1 MCETSL
7 AVCRVG
13 TSGIETT
20 AMSTRPEPQI
30 GIVPEPAHAA
40 QFLVLR
46 VRDRA
51 RDAKAVA
58 GILAELPARVA
69 ALDPGERPAKL
80 AVTVGYG
87 PELWDALSPT
97 RRPARLRP
105 FRALE
110 SGGRRAPSTGGDVL
124 LHVTSALRDLT
135 FDVALETRTRL
146 GDLVEVGEDV
156 AAFRRKDARDLTGF
170 IDGTENPKGDER
182 AEWALVADDDP
193 AFAGGSYVF
202 TQRYVHDLA
211 KWTRLTVQAQED
223 VIGRRK
229 ADSEE
234 LPDDLKPE
242 TSHAARSNLEV
253 DGEELKIVRQSLPYG
268 TTSEHGLFFIAYCRT
283 PDIPEQMLARMMG
296 TSGDGIYDRLMD
308 FSSAVSGAH
317 FFAPSLLVLR
327 ALGGR

>member
-1 MCETSL
+1 
-7 AVCRVG
+7 
-13 TSGIETT
+13 
-20 AMSTRPEPQI
+20 MSTRPEPQI

-40 QFLVLR
+40 LVLR

-51 RDAKAVA
+51 RNAKAVA
-58 GILAELPARVA
+58 AILAELPARIA
-69 ALDPGERPAKL
+69 ELDPGDRPAKL
-80 AVTVGYG
+80 AVTIGYG
-87 PELWDALSPT
+87 PETWDALSPG
-97 RRPARLRP
+97 RCPVGLRP

-135 FDVALETRTRL
+135 FDVALDTRTRL
-146 GDLVEVGEDV
+146 ADLVEVVEDV

-182 AEWALVADDDP
+182 AEWALVGDDDP

-211 KWTRLTVQAQED
+211 KWARLAVPAQED

-229 ADSEE
+229 PDSEE
-234 LPDDLKPE
+234 LSDELKPA

-268 TTSEHGLFFIAYCRT
+268 NTSEHGLFFIAYCRT
-283 PDIPEQMLARMMG
+283 PDVPEQMLARMMG

-308 FSSAVSGAH
+308 FSHAVSGAH
-317 FFAPSLLVLR
+317 FFAPSLPVLR
-327 ALGGR
+327 ELGGR

>member
-1 MCETSL
+1 
-7 AVCRVG
+7 
-13 TSGIETT
+13 
-20 AMSTRPEPQI
+20 MSTRPEPQA

-40 QFLVLR
+40 QFVVLR

-58 GILAELPARVA
+58 AILAELPARVA
-69 ALDPGERPAKL
+69 ELDPGDHPAKL
-80 AVTVGYG
+80 AVTIGYG
-87 PELWDALSPT
+87 PDVWDALSPG
-97 RRPARLRP
+97 RRPSGLRP

-110 SGGRRAPSTGGDVL
+110 HGGRRAPSTGGDVL

-135 FDVALETRTRL
+135 FDVALDTSTRL
-146 GDLVEVGEDV
+146 ADRVEVMEDV

-170 IDGTENPKGDER
+170 IDGTENPKGEER
-182 AEWALVADDDP
+182 AEWALVADDDA

-211 KWTRLTVQAQED
+211 KWTQLSVPAQED

-229 ADSEE
+229 SDSVE
-234 LPDDLKPE
+234 LSDELKPD

-296 TSGDGIYDRLMD
+296 TSGDGLYDRLLD
-308 FSSAVSGAH
+308 FSRAVSGAH
-317 FFAPSLLVLR
+317 FFAPSLPMLR
-327 ALGGR
+327 ELGGR

>member
-1 MCETSL
+1 
-7 AVCRVG
+7 
-13 TSGIETT
+13 
-20 AMSTRPEPQI
+20 MSPRPEPQI

-46 VRDRA
+46 VRDRG
-51 RDAKAVA
+51 RDARAVA
-58 GILAELPARVA
+58 AILAELPARVA
-69 ALDPGERPAKL
+69 ELDPGDRPAKL
-80 AVTVGYG
+80 AVTIGYG
-87 PELWDALSPT
+87 PEMWDALSPG
-97 RRPARLRP
+97 RRPAGLRP

-146 GDLVEVGEDV
+146 GDRVDVVEDV

-170 IDGTENPKGDER
+170 IDGTENPKAPDER
-182 AEWALVADDDP
+182 AEWALVGDDDA

-211 KWTRLTVQAQED
+211 KWTQLTVPAQED

-229 ADSEE
+229 PDSEE
-234 LPDDLKPE
+234 LPDELKPE

-283 PDIPEQMLARMMG
+283 PDIPEQMLARMVG
-296 TSGDGIYDRLMD
+296 TSGDGISDRLLD
-308 FSSAVSGAH
+308 FSHAVSGAH
-317 FFAPSLLVLR
+317 FFAPSLPVLR
-327 ALGGR
+327 ALGSR

>member
-1 MCETSL
+1 M
-7 AVCRVG
+7 
-13 TSGIETT
+13 SGIETT

-58 GILAELPARVA
+58 AILAALPVRVA
-69 ALDPGERPAKL
+69 ELDPGDRPAKL
-80 AVTVGYG
+80 AVTIGYG
-87 PELWDALSPT
+87 PEMWDALSPG
-97 RRPARLRP
+97 RRPSGLRP

-146 GDLVEVGEDV
+146 GDLVEVVEDV

-170 IDGTENPKGDER
+170 IDGTENPKGEER
-182 AEWALVADDDP
+182 AVWALVGDDDP

-211 KWTRLTVQAQED
+211 KWAKLTVPAQED

-234 LPDDLKPE
+234 LSDELKPE

-296 TSGDGIYDRLMD
+296 TSGDGVYDRLMD
-308 FSSAVSGAH
+308 FSRAVSGAH
-317 FFAPSLLVLR
+317 FFAPSLPMLR
-327 ALGGR
+327 ELAG

>member
-1 MCETSL
+1 
-7 AVCRVG
+7 
-13 TSGIETT
+13 
-20 AMSTRPEPQI
+20 MSTRPEPQI

-51 RDAKAVA
+51 RNAKAVA
-58 GILAELPARVA
+58 AILAELPARIA
-69 ALDPGERPAKL
+69 ELDPGDRPAKL
-80 AVTVGYG
+80 AVTIGYG
-87 PELWDALSPT
+87 PETWDALSPG
-97 RRPARLRP
+97 RCPVGLRP

-135 FDVALETRTRL
+135 FDVALDTRTRL
-146 GDLVEVGEDV
+146 ADLVEVVEDV

-182 AEWALVADDDP
+182 AEWALVGDDDP

-211 KWTRLTVQAQED
+211 KWARLAVPAQED

-229 ADSEE
+229 PDSEE
-234 LPDDLKPE
+234 LSDELKPA

-268 TTSEHGLFFIAYCRT
+268 NTSEHGLFFIAYCRT
-283 PDIPEQMLARMMG
+283 PDVPEQMLARMMG

-308 FSSAVSGAH
+308 FSHAVSGAH
-317 FFAPSLLVLR
+317 FFAPSLPVLR
-327 ALGGR
+327 ELGGR

>member
-1 MCETSL
+1 
-7 AVCRVG
+7 
-13 TSGIETT
+13 
-20 AMSTRPEPQI
+20 MSPRPEPQI

-40 QFLVLR
+40 QFVVLR

-58 GILAELPARVA
+58 GILPELPGRA
-69 ALDPGERPAKL
+69 AELDPGDRPAKL
-80 AVTVGYG
+80 AVTIGYG
-87 PELWDALSPT
+87 PEMWDVLSPS
-97 RRPARLRP
+97 RRPAGLRP
-105 FRALE
+105 FPALE

-135 FDVALETRTRL
+135 FDLALEARTRL
-146 GDLVEVGEDV
+146 GDRVEVLEDV
-156 AAFRRKDARDLTGF
+156 AAFRRKGARDLTGF
-170 IDGTENPKGDER
+170 IDGTENPKGEER
-182 AEWALVADDDP
+182 AEWALVTEEDP
-193 AFAGGSYVF
+193 DFAGGSYVF

-211 KWTRLTVQAQED
+211 KWTQLTVPEQED

-229 ADSEE
+229 PDSEE
-234 LPDDLKPE
+234 LSDELKPD

-308 FSSAVSGAH
+308 FSHAVSGAH
-317 FFAPSLLVLR
+317 FFAPSLPVLH
-327 ALGGR
+327 ALGAR

>member
-1 MCETSL
+1 MI
-7 AVCRVG
+7 CRVG
-13 TSGIETT
+13 ASGIETT

-51 RDAKAVA
+51 RSAKAVA
-58 GILAELPARVA
+58 AILAELPGRVA
-69 ALDPGERPAKL
+69 ELDPGDHPAKL
-80 AVTVGYG
+80 AVTIAYG
-87 PELWDALSPT
+87 PEMWDALSPS
-97 RRPARLRP
+97 RRPSGLRP
-105 FRALE
+105 FKALE

-135 FDVALETRTRL
+135 FDVALDTRTRL
-146 GDLVEVGEDV
+146 ADLVEVMEDV

-182 AEWALVADDDP
+182 AEWALVGDDDP

-211 KWTRLTVQAQED
+211 KWTQLTVPAQED

-229 ADSEE
+229 PDSEE
-234 LPDDLKPE
+234 LSDELKPD

-308 FSSAVSGAH
+308 FSRAVSGAH
-317 FFAPSLLVLR
+317 FFAPSLPMFREL
-327 ALGGR
+327 AGR

>member
-1 MCETSL
+1 
-7 AVCRVG
+7 
-13 TSGIETT
+13 
-20 AMSTRPEPQI
+20 MSTRPEPQI

-51 RDAKAVA
+51 RNAKAVA
-58 GILAELPARVA
+58 AILAELPARIA
-69 ALDPGERPAKL
+69 ELDPGDRPAKL
-80 AVTVGYG
+80 AVTIGYG
-87 PELWDALSPT
+87 PETWDALSPG
-97 RRPARLRP
+97 RCPVGLRP

-135 FDVALETRTRL
+135 FDVALDTRTRL
-146 GDLVEVGEDV
+146 ADLVEVVEDV

-182 AEWALVADDDP
+182 AEWALVGDDDP

-211 KWTRLTVQAQED
+211 KWTRLAVAAQED

-229 ADSEE
+229 PDSEE
-234 LPDDLKPE
+234 LSDELKPA

-268 TTSEHGLFFIAYCRT
+268 NTSEHGLFFIAYCRT
-283 PDIPEQMLARMMG
+283 PDVPEQMLARMMG

-308 FSSAVSGAH
+308 FSHAVSGAH
-317 FFAPSLLVLR
+317 FFAPSLPVLR
-327 ALGGR
+327 ELGGR

>member
-1 MCETSL
+1 M
-7 AVCRVG
+7 A
-13 TSGIETT
+13 
-20 AMSTRPEPQI
+20 TRPEPQI

-51 RDAKAVA
+51 RNAKAVA
-58 GILAELPARVA
+58 AVLADLPARA
-69 ALDPGERPAKL
+69 AELDPGDRPAKL
-80 AVTVGYG
+80 AVTIGYG
-87 PELWDALSPT
+87 SEMWDALSPG
-97 RRPARLRP
+97 RRPAGLRP
-105 FRALE
+105 FPALE

-135 FDVALETRTRL
+135 FDLALEARTRL
-146 GDLVEVGEDV
+146 GARVEVMEDV
-156 AAFRRKDARDLTGF
+156 AAFRRRDARDLTGF

-182 AEWALVADDDP
+182 AEWALVGDDDP

-211 KWTRLTVQAQED
+211 KWTTLAIPAQED

-234 LPDDLKPE
+234 LPDELKPE

-268 TTSEHGLFFIAYCRT
+268 NTSEHGLFFIAYCRT

-296 TSGDGIYDRLMD
+296 TSGDGVYDRLMD
-308 FSSAVSGAH
+308 FSRAVSGAY
-317 FFAPSLLVLR
+317 FFAPSVPMLR
-327 ALGGR
+327 ELAAR